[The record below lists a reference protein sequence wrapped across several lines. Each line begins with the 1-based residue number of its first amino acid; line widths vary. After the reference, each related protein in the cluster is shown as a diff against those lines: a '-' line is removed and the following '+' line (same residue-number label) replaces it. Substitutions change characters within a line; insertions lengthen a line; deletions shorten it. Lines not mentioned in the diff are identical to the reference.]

1 MTRISEVRG
10 LSKNGAFRVK
20 DIFVYEQSGVMNG
33 RAVGT
38 FRATG
43 TVPKVLDRL
52 AASGSEL
59 PEDLFNHR
67 ELPVEINLDEAS
79 GEGHTDDR

>member
-1 MTRISEVRG
+1 MV
-10 LSKNGAFRVK
+10 
-20 DIFVYEQSGVMNG
+20 NG

-59 PEDLFNHR
+59 PEDLFHHR
-67 ELPVEINLDEAS
+67 ELPVEITLDDVVE
-79 GEGHTDDR
+79 EGHTDER